1 MIFANAI
8 ARPLVFS
15 KVGDFFSGGFA
26 RTPEIP
32 SGSTRTVDAP
42 KVGDAPSGRPAPEH
56 QGFDQTH
63 VDLKVEGFEAPGHAS
78 GTRPPGDTPD
88 VNNPRSPQLDSYKAE
103 QQRKWQA
110 QQDAKSRDK
119 LFAQEQ
125 PGRVD
130 GKEVEPFSSTALSDE
145 SASLSAA
152 AKAKVE
158 KAAPAR
164 NGSLFRTAAIALP
177 FSIAGLTV
185 AGAATAYIKK
195 LIDGPEST
203 DGLTKQDAQN
213 ARIVE
218 QSQKDVFTAANALN
232 DLKGDAHIAPDLS
245 WAMKDDDARMDALEE
260 IVDIVE
266 EQLTIEAKKLGI
278 PFSAASTG
286 PQKEDIEGR
295 ALAIESRLAAVTALF
310 RNISSKL
317 TAETA

>member
-1 MIFANAI
+1 MMFSNSI

-15 KVGDFFSGGFA
+15 KVGDFFSGGFT
-26 RTPEIP
+26 RTAEVP
-32 SGSTRTVDAP
+32 SGSTRIVDAP

-56 QGFDQTH
+56 QGFNQGH
-63 VDLKVEGFEAPGHAS
+63 VDSKVEGFEAPGHMS
-78 GTRPPGDTPD
+78 GTRQPGDAPD
-88 VNNPRSPQLDSYKAE
+88 ANNPQSPQLDSYKVE
-103 QQRKWQA
+103 QQKKWQA

-130 GKEVEPFSSTALSDE
+130 GKEVEPFSSKALSDE

-164 NGSLFRTAAIALP
+164 NGTLVRTAAIAAP
-177 FSIAGLTV
+177 FSFLAL
-185 AGAATAYIKK
+185 ATAGTVNAFVKK
-195 LIDGPEST
+195 AIDGPEST

-245 WAMKDDDARMDALEE
+245 WATKDDDARMDALEE

-266 EQLTIEAKKLGI
+266 KQLTIEAKKLGI

-295 ALAIESRLAAVTALF
+295 ALAIESRLAAITALF
-310 RNISSKL
+310 RSISSKL
-317 TAETA
+317 KAETA

>member
-1 MIFANAI
+1 MIFSNAI

-15 KVGDFFSGGFA
+15 KIGDFFSGGFT

-56 QGFDQTH
+56 KGFDQAH
-63 VDLKVEGFEAPGHAS
+63 VDSKVEGFEAPGHTS
-78 GTRPPGDTPD
+78 GTRQPGDTPD
-88 VNNPRSPQLDSYKAE
+88 ANNPQSPQLDSYKAE
-103 QQRKWQA
+103 QQKKWQS

-130 GKEVEPFSSTALSDE
+130 GKEVEPFSSKALSDE
-145 SASLSAA
+145 AASLSDAV
-152 AKAKVE
+152 KAKPE

-164 NGSLFRTAAIALP
+164 NGSLLRGAVIGVP
-177 FSIAGLTV
+177 FASLTFV
-185 AGAATAYIKK
+185 AGGTANTLIKNA
-195 LIDGPEST
+195 IDGPAST
-203 DGLTKQDAQN
+203 DGLTKQDIKN

-232 DLKGDAHIAPDLS
+232 DLQGNAHIAPNLS
-245 WAMKDDDARMDALEE
+245 WATKDDDARMDFLEE

-266 EQLTIEAKKLGI
+266 GQLTVEAKKLGI

-286 PQKEDIEGR
+286 PQKDDIEGR